1 MRISDRALAGSAKAL
16 SVGKMSEFATSGT
29 IAAIATAIVP
39 QQGSVGIVRVSGQQ
53 AMAIAISLFHAPG
66 RQPWETHRIL
76 YGHIVHPQT
85 QQLVDEALLL
95 IMKAPRSYTRE
106 DVVEFHCHGGIMAV
120 QQVLQLCLEQ
130 GARLAQ
136 PGEFTL
142 RAFLNGRLDLTQAES
157 IADLVGARSP
167 QAAQTALAGLQGKLA
182 HPIRQLRARCLNIL
196 AEIEARID
204 FEEDLPPLDEG
215 DTIAQFEQVLTE
227 VSKIIATSD
236 KGELLRTG
244 LKVAIV
250 GRPNVGKSSLLNA
263 WSQCDRAIVTDL
275 PGTTRD
281 VVESQLVV
289 GGIPVQVLDTA
300 GIRETVDEVEKI
312 GVERSLHSAT
322 VADLVLLTIDASAGW
337 TAADQEI
344 YEHVQ
349 HRPLILVI
357 NKIDLVEAINQLP
370 QPVPNTIKH
379 VVTTAAAHNQ
389 GIDALEQ
396 VILETVQAGVQ
407 AADLDLAIN
416 QRQAAALTRAKT
428 SLEQVQATIAQQLP
442 LDFWTI
448 DLRGAIQSL
457 GEITGEEVTESV
469 LDRIFS
475 RFCIGK

>member
-1 MRISDRALAGSAKAL
+1 
-16 SVGKMSEFATSGT
+16 MSELFATSGT
-29 IAAIATAIVP
+29 IAAIATAVVP
-39 QQGSVGIVRVSGQQ
+39 QQGSVGIVRVSGDQ
-53 AMAIAISLFHAPG
+53 AMSIAQTLFHTPG
-66 RQPWETHRIL
+66 RQVWQTHRIL
-76 YGHIVHPQT
+76 YGYIRHPQT

-106 DVVEFHCHGGIMAV
+106 DVVELHCHGGIMAV
-120 QQVLQLCLEQ
+120 QQVLQLCLSN

-142 RAFLNGRLDLTQAES
+142 RAFLNGRLDLTQAEG
-157 IADLVGARSP
+157 IADLVGAKSP

-182 HPIRQLRARCLNIL
+182 QPIRQLRANCLDTL

-204 FEEDLPPLDEG
+204 FEEDLPPLDDKVMISEIEK
-215 DTIAQFEQVLTE
+215 IAAEISRLL
-227 VSKIIATSD
+227 ATKD

-244 LKVAIV
+244 LRVAIV

-263 WSQCDRAIVTDL
+263 WSRSDRAIVTDL

-300 GIRETVDEVEKI
+300 GIRETTDQVEKI
-312 GVERSLHSAT
+312 GVERSRRAANA
-322 VADLVLLTIDASAGW
+322 ADLVLLTIDAAAGW
-337 TAADQEI
+337 TQGDEEI
-344 YEHVQ
+344 YEQVQ

-357 NKIDLVEAINQLP
+357 NKIDLVEETQRKIIQSKIQNPKSKIL
-370 QPVPNTIKH
+370 
-379 VVTTAAAHNQ
+379 TAASQNQ
-389 GIDALEQ
+389 GIDALETA
-396 VILETVQAGVQ
+396 ILKIIQTGKVQ
-407 AADLDLAIN
+407 AADMDLAIN
-416 QRQAAALTRAKT
+416 QRQAAALTQAKI
-428 SLEQVQATIAQQLP
+428 SLEQVQATIEQQLP

-448 DLRGAIQSL
+448 DLRGAIQAL

-475 RFCIGK
+475 KFCIGK